1 MTARLLWPRSAGEGS
16 ALLSWRIGW
25 ASPQARE
32 LWAPRLAR
40 LFDVALSTELALVA
54 DGTVGHTIVRAE
66 AEAMP
71 ALIARAA
78 ALGLAAMPVAAVMRP
93 GADGERRLE
102 CDLRIGQR
110 SDVDLPDCCAAAG
123 AGRRGPLD
131 GLGAEGRV
139 DSAHLLLGLLGV
151 GPLRHA
157 PCHGGCRA
165 TAERIARFRAAMAAE
180 DEAAVRWIDAM
191 ERWPVQWSVV
201 AGIGELTTPVFRYA
215 VLLEGVAAQRI
226 EAGRRIAVPAREP
239 AEPRHAAVRVAAA
252 IADDD
257 PGPAL
262 FGEWTEGY
270 ADGYSLRAQCAAI
283 LWQSEAFLARSRG
296 KALHYPC
303 GDAVLLQMLADRN
316 PRWELTGVDP
326 APGAVAAACRRLK
339 GRKATLIVG
348 RLPPAE
354 VTARGSPDDAECPRV
369 AFVGL
374 GALAAAPAAER
385 AAWAAAIEAGGM
397 TVIGYADDRAQAG
410 HGDLARLA
418 DAAGLA
424 IAERLSGRR
433 VARMAVR
440 VPA

>member
-1 MTARLLWPRSAGEGS
+1 MSARLLWPRSTGEGS
-16 ALLSWRIGW
+16 ALLPWRIGW
-25 ASPQARE
+25 ASPQARD

-40 LFDVALSTELALVA
+40 LRDVALSAELALVA
-54 DGTVGHTIVRAE
+54 RGTVGHTIVRAE
-66 AEAMP
+66 AEAVP

-102 CDLRIGQR
+102 CDVRIGQR
-110 SDVDLPDCCAAAG
+110 PDVDLPDCCAAAR
-123 AGRRGPLD
+123 AARRGPLD
-131 GLGAEGRV
+131 GLGTAGRV
-139 DSAHLLLGLLGV
+139 DSAHWLLGLLGI

-157 PCHGGCRA
+157 PCHAGCRA
-165 TAERIARFRAAMAAE
+165 TAERIAGFRAAMAAV

-191 ERWPVQWSVV
+191 GRWPVQWSVV
-201 AGIGELTTPVFRYA
+201 AEVGELTTPVFRYA
-215 VLLEGVAAQRI
+215 VLLEGAAAQRI
-226 EAGRRIAVPAREP
+226 EAGHRIAAPAREP

-262 FGEWTEGY
+262 FGEWTGGH

-316 PRWELTGVDP
+316 PRWELTGIDP
-326 APGAVAAACRRLK
+326 AAGAVAAARQRLK
-339 GRKATLIVG
+339 GRKATLMVG
-348 RLPPAE
+348 RLPPDEPGA
-354 VTARGSPDDAECPRV
+354 DAAKDPALARV

-385 AAWAAAIEAGGM
+385 AAWAAALGADGA
-397 TVIGYADDRAQAG
+397 TVIGYTDDRARAR
-410 HGDLARLA
+410 HGDLASLA

-424 IAERLSGRR
+424 IAERLSGHS
-433 VARMAVR
+433 VARMTVR